1 MGKGLFV
8 FYFIFVFIVGWFAH
22 AIFVNNFIDVSNV
35 FPSNSFPSDYY
46 KTLEQDTAL
55 KALENPT
62 ENPMQ
67 TKSEETS
74 DSLLVKFF
82 AGDNERNSPKDRINE
97 NQIHVFKDKI
107 VIDISNPSWSS
118 FVNTNSMDPV
128 FDYGANGIEVL
139 PNNPLEIQVGDVIS
153 YEYQDKNTNSIK
165 TIIAHRVV
173 EINKDEKGIYYI
185 TKGDNNVIKDP
196 EKVRF
201 EQVKG
206 VLVGLIY

>member
-1 MGKGLFV
+1 MRNRLFV
-8 FYFIFVFIVGWFAH
+8 LYFIFVFVVGWFAH
-22 AIFVNNFIDVSNV
+22 AIYVNNFIDVSNA
-35 FPSNSFPSDYY
+35 FPSNSY
-46 KTLEQDTAL
+46 KPLEQDTTPQF
-55 KALENPT
+55 PT
-62 ENPMQ
+62 E
-67 TKSEETS
+67 TKSEDTS

-82 AGDNERNSPKDRINE
+82 AGDNERNSPKDRISE

-107 VIDISNPSWSS
+107 VIDVNNPSWSS

-139 PNNPLEIQVGDVIS
+139 PNNPLDIQVGDVIS
-153 YEYQDKNTNSIK
+153 YEYQDKNNEYQDKNTNNIK
-165 TIIAHRVV
+165 SIIAHRVV
-173 EINKDEKGIYYI
+173 EIGKDEKGIYYI
-185 TKGDNNVIKDP
+185 AKGDNNVIKDP